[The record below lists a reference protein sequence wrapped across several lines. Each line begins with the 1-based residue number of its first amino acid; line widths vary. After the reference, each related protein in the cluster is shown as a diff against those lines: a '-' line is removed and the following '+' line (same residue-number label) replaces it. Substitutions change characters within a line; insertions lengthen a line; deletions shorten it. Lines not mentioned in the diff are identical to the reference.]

1 MEAMMLVSPVMLL
14 PYFYWK
20 MWMKMMMSPSLS
32 AAQRTVNDTAEA
44 GLDAMTPGTPGYV
57 G

>member
-1 MEAMMLVSPVMLL
+1 MLVSPVMLL